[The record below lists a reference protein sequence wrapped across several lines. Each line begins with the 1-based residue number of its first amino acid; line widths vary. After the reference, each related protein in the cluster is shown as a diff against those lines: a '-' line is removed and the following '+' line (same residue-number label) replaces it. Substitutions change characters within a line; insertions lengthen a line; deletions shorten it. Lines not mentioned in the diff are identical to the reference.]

1 MDNIEKY
8 EKKRKNYEFEINN
21 ELYTLQITSDELKY
35 STSNQKSGKY
45 LLKSLSYSKPQYN
58 ESKSCY
64 QMGIY
69 SGKNTILKIENSE
82 KSKLDDFY
90 NDLSQIS

>member
-1 MDNIEKY
+1 
-8 EKKRKNYEFEINN
+8 
-21 ELYTLQITSDELKY
+21 
-35 STSNQKSGKY
+35 
-45 LLKSLSYSKPQYN
+45 
-58 ESKSCY
+58 
-64 QMGIY
+64 MGIY